1 MEIESTPI
9 INSEFCKVVVPVI
22 DSAIVKVD
30 IMMFKWDFDKSGENK
45 NLKML
50 NDAIFAAAARGVSVR
65 VITNDLLARRALTK
79 PNIKARGYITPGI
92 MHSKLLMI
100 DEKHLIMGSHN
111 FTSPGLGLNVETSIL
126 IKNCDCIDKLTGFFN
141 TLFEHGAN

>member
-50 NDAIFAAAARGVSVR
+50 NDAIFAAAK
-65 VITNDLLARRALTK
+65 RAKEL
-79 PNIKARGYITPGI
+79 G
-92 MHSKLLMI
+92 
-100 DEKHLIMGSHN
+100 GS
-111 FTSPGLGLNVETSIL
+111 S
-126 IKNCDCIDKLTGFFN
+126 
-141 TLFEHGAN
+141 